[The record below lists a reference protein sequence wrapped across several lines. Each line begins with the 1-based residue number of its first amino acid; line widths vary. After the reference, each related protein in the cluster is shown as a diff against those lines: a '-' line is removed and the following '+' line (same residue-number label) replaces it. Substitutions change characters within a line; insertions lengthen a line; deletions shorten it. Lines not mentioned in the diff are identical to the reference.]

1 MWLRFGASRSVD
13 PEPASMT
20 APTGL
25 DLVKRMLTTG
35 RNIATIGETLDF
47 NLVAAEHGKVRFA
60 GHPGPKHLNP
70 QGIVHGGYAAT
81 LLDSA
86 VGIAIF
92 TALPPG
98 KTFTTLELKVNY
110 TRALPKDGSEVVAEG
125 EIIHVGRTTATAEGR
140 ITDAEGRL
148 YAHATTTCLILDI
161 PAQRGT

>member
-1 MWLRFGASRSVD
+1 MWLRFGENPGVETEA
-13 PEPASMT
+13 AA

-25 DLVKRMLTTG
+25 DIVRSMLATG
-35 RNIATIGETLDF
+35 RNIATIGDTLDF
-47 NLVAAEHGKVRFA
+47 NLAAAEHGKVRFI
-60 GHPGPKHLNP
+60 GRPGPNHLNP

-86 VGIAIF
+86 VGIAILS
-92 TALPPG
+92 ALPAG

-125 EIIHVGRTTATAEGR
+125 KIIHVGRSTATAEGR

-148 YAHATTTCLILDI
+148 CAHATTTCMILDI
-161 PAQRGT
+161 PA